1 MKYLKL
7 YEEFKILQDL
17 IDKEVIEK
25 PEIEITDTTI
35 DDVLKDDFFDQV
47 KQDSNGVY
55 QILNWEV
62 Y

>member
-1 MKYLKL
+1 MRYLKL
-7 YEEFKILQDL
+7 YEEFKKQELV
-17 IDKEVIEK
+17 EE
-25 PEIEITDTTI
+25 PEIELTDITI